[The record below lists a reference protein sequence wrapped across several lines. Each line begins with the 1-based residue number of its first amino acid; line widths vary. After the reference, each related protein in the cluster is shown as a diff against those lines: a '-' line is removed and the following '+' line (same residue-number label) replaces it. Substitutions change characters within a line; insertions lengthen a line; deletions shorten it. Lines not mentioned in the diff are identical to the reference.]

1 MRAKDSDEA
10 ELGLLEWCWA
20 SGTLQPAG
28 TWSWEFFEGPG
39 FGQSRIGTSE
49 ELGRGEGECD
59 GVQREITP

>member
-1 MRAKDSDEA
+1 MRAKDSGEA

-20 SGTLQPAG
+20 LGALQPAG

-49 ELGRGEGECD
+49 EL
-59 GVQREITP
+59 